1 MRAFLAVLVLCAVSA
16 MSGMAAH
23 AEDPVQT
30 TQSMIEE
37 QIRAFLKDDAD
48 TAYSFAAPGI
58 KAMYPD
64 KNVFFAMVKKSYE
77 PVYHPGNYA
86 FGRNR
91 SIDDGAMVYQGS
103 VDLRPRWQGLDGN
116 LSGRPPAGWKLQDQ
130 RRADRPKCRQQ
141 GHLIRRVRDIAP
153 RPFLCR
159 LGHEIGEPALGDR
172 RADAA
177 ASAPGSRRDC
187 SRSAASRRGSRSH
200 APDGAD
206 RRGE

>member
-1 MRAFLAVLVLCAVSA
+1 MRAFLAVFVLCAVSA

-91 SIDDGAMVYQGS
+91 SIDDGAMVYQE
-103 VDLRPRWQGLDGN
+103 VLI
-116 LSGRPPAGWKLQDQ
+116 SGRDGKDWTAIYQV
-130 RRADRPKCRQQ
+130 ARQ
-141 GHLIRRVRDIAP
+141 
-153 RPFLCR
+153 
-159 LGHEIGEPALGDR
+159 
-172 RADAA
+172 
-177 ASAPGSRRDC
+177 
-187 SRSAASRRGSRSH
+187 
-200 APDGAD
+200 PDGGYKINGVQIVPNAD
-206 RRGE
+206 SKGI